1 MRHLGFLNGKRTAPE
16 SAAASQDRTPLL
28 LPRDEHGRG
37 RGRAKD
43 RLCCAVPRRAARSC
57 YATLHR
63 TAPHRAMLY
72 CTILHYTTLYRTML
86 HYTTLHCT
94 ILHCAT
100 LHCAAPRRTLPRCR
114 ATPRRMV
121 ARHPVLLCCAV
132 LTAPPTAVEQ
142 SFLGGEPRGRVAGVQ
157 AQRSRGVCGPPRGLR
172 QWAPGR
178 LKPSA
183 WPPRAASS
191 GARLP
196 GVPRGAPT
204 FFMGFDVEL
213 LDKRWPEHDY
223 NPHPPAPD
231 FLSFFS
237 LLLRVKFLGPI
248 MQRKPRSGATTE
260 SRYEKAA
267 PLPQPVVALRLLGTE
282 DSEKYVR
289 KTLISTP
296 MTRADARFCRNPP
309 RSSNL
314 H

>member
-1 MRHLGFLNGKRTAPE
+1 M
-16 SAAASQDRTPLL
+16 
-28 LPRDEHGRG
+28 PR
-37 RGRAKD
+37 
-43 RLCCAVPRRAARSC
+43 
-57 YATLHR
+57 
-63 TAPHRAMLY
+63 
-72 CTILHYTTLYRTML
+72 CTILLRYTTPHRTVLYYTVLSYTTLHYTGL
-86 HYTTLHCT
+86 CYTTLHCA
-94 ILHCAT
+94 ILHCATLNYYTVLHYTLLHCAILRCAT
-100 LHCAAPRRTLPRCR
+100 LHCAAPRRTFPRCR

-314 H
+314 HWGSGGEQGSLPGVGSPRVESCVARRD

>member
-43 RLCCAVPRRAARSC
+43 RLCCAVPRCTILLRYTAP
-57 YATLHR
+57 HR
-63 TAPHRAMLY
+63 TVPHRAMLY

-86 HYTTLHCT
+86 HYTTLYYTTLRYTTLHYYTVLHYTLLHCA

-157 AQRSRGVCGPPRGLR
+157 AQRSRGVCGPPG
-172 QWAPGR
+172 G
-178 LKPSA
+178 
-183 WPPRAASS
+183 
-191 GARLP
+191 
-196 GVPRGAPT
+196 
-204 FFMGFDVEL
+204 
-213 LDKRWPEHDY
+213 
-223 NPHPPAPD
+223 
-231 FLSFFS
+231 
-237 LLLRVKFLGPI
+237 
-248 MQRKPRSGATTE
+248 
-260 SRYEKAA
+260 
-267 PLPQPVVALRLLGTE
+267 
-282 DSEKYVR
+282 
-289 KTLISTP
+289 
-296 MTRADARFCRNPP
+296 
-309 RSSNL
+309 
-314 H
+314 